1 MGLARNLLKNL
12 KETLVGKYGEKI
24 VSSLADTSS
33 DAPNRFAAPKR
44 SKYDEMVEAGELGE
58 KKADR

>member
-44 SKYDEMVEAGELGE
+44 NKYDEMAEAGELGE